1 MTLDAKQIR
10 LVDVLYRVSTRAQEK
25 EGESLFNQRRTVEE
39 WARSNGVTIRRT
51 IEVAESGKS
60 ALRLHG
66 GGFQFSRRMEYR
78 DLIIDYQKG
87 VDLPDAVC
95 VDWSDRWSRSLLE
108 FVGLVEAFRELRIRL
123 LAIGE
128 GIDLTDP
135 RTHLVAAI
143 KSAVAQEQVR
153 VTSDKVRENRRSRRE
168 RARWQGGRVPDGYR
182 THTPECPGRAN
193 VKRQGPDGVE
203 RTYTVRSCSCPSD
216 VLYRD
221 PAREATIAAIWEMLE
236 RSHLSWQGL
245 ADTLNAAGHR
255 RRAGGLLG
263 WNDVHRIGE
272 NPHYAGIMVC
282 DRWEQHRDVGR
293 FARLNLLERTS
304 LRPSDGAIVDPY
316 VSEEEFWRIH
326 QLRYRGDRRHL
337 RRSKRGGS
345 NELIGLVVC
354 PGCGTLMTSLY
365 TLSSKVCGS
374 GYARKAPRKRY
385 GYLICAQAKK
395 DEKKCAVGRR
405 RFAIEALGKALLDQ
419 IVAIAAMSDAAIVKA
434 LQLRDPAKPRRT
446 LQREHAQLESQ
457 IVEADA
463 TRRFLQKERALER
476 ITDDEYQRDLF
487 DLRRGAEQSK
497 RRLHEVRAMLG
508 TTHARPSFA
517 TVRSTIAWMA
527 ENWTA
532 LTAPERSEALR
543 LLVARTTIGPDGK
556 LKVLEYGPG
565 FVDAPSRVRL
575 GAVV

>member
-1 MTLDAKQIR
+1 VTPDAKPI
-10 LVDVLYRVSTRAQEK
+10 LVVDVLYRVSTRAQEK

-39 WARSNGVTIRRT
+39 WARSNGVTIRQT

-60 ALRLHG
+60 ALRLQG

-78 DLIIDYQKG
+78 DLIIGYQKG

-128 GIDLTDP
+128 GVDLTDP

-153 VTSDKVRENRRSRRE
+153 VTSDKVRESRRSRRE

-182 THTPECPGRAN
+182 THTPECLGRSN

-203 RTYTVRSCSCPSD
+203 RTFTVRSCSCPSD

-221 PAREATIAAIWEMLE
+221 PAREATITAVWELLG
-236 RSHLSWQGL
+236 RSPLSWQGL
-245 ADTLNAAGHR
+245 ANALNEAGHR
-255 RRAGGLLG
+255 RRSGGLLV

-293 FARLNLLERTS
+293 FARMNPLERTS

-316 VSEEEFWRIH
+316 ISEEEFWRIH
-326 QLRYRGDRRHL
+326 QSRYRGDRRHL

-345 NELIGLVVC
+345 NELVGLVTC
-354 PGCGTLMTSLY
+354 PGCQTRMTSLY
-365 TLSSKVCGS
+365 SISSKVCGS

-385 GYLICAQAKK
+385 SYLICAQAKQDK
-395 DEKKCAVGRR
+395 DACVVGRR
-405 RFAIEALGKALLDQ
+405 RFAIEPLTKALVEQLAAT
-419 IVAIAAMSDAAIVKA
+419 VAMSDAAIMKA
-434 LQLRDPAKPRRT
+434 LQLRDPEKSHKA
-446 LQREHAQLESQ
+446 LQREHVQLESH
-457 IVEADA
+457 IIEADA
-463 TRRFLQKERALER
+463 TRRFLQKERAVDRL
-476 ITDDEYQRDLF
+476 TDDEYQRDLF
-487 DLRRGAEQSK
+487 ELRRTTEQAK
-497 RRLHEVRAMLG
+497 RRLQEVRSMLG

-517 TVRSTIAWMA
+517 TVRRTVAWLA
-527 ENWTA
+527 ENWAA
-532 LTAPERSEALR
+532 LTSAERGEALR
-543 LLVARTTIGPDGK
+543 LLVTRATIGTDGK

-565 FVDAPSRVRL
+565 FVDAPSGIRL
-575 GAVV
+575 GAAG